1 MTPRL
6 RPAFAILL
14 SVLLLVSACS
24 TVSPKSVLNPP
35 RRAARN
41 EGAQRRHPEFN
52 TRIKSIRRIGILP
65 PRVEAYQL
73 VNGVREDMDEWAENG
88 RKGAL
93 RELGA
98 LAKEQPNRFVLITPD
113 NSLQAEYEDMMSLYE
128 AVSSSILN
136 HTEKNNNKDLFYEK
150 YRVFDYSVG
159 PVGGILDRHQ
169 VDALVV
175 TQVKGVIIKQSL
187 QGSARGGIVTAALID
202 RTGALLCYADSERL
216 YGMDVRSADSVKQSA
231 GRAVRNLLREGF

>member
-65 PRVEAYQL
+65 PRVRAYQV
-73 VNGVREDMDEWAENG
+73 VNNVRETMDEWAENG

-98 LAKEQPNRFVLITPD
+98 LAKERPDRFVMITPD
-113 NSLQAEYEDMMSLYE
+113 DSLLAEYEDMMSLYE
-128 AVSSSILN
+128 TVSSSILD
-136 HTEKNNNKDLFYEK
+136 HTEKDKDLFYEK

-159 PVGGILDRHQ
+159 SVTRLLDRHQ

-175 TQVKGVIIKQSL
+175 TQVKGAIIKKTIE
-187 QGSARGGIVTAALID
+187 GSARVGIVTAALID
-202 RTGALLCYADSERL
+202 RNGALLCYADSERL
-216 YGMDVRSADSVKQSA
+216 FGMDMRSADSVKQST